1 MLQPSDHRPNN
12 DIGDDNNNV
21 NEKIEES
28 ELKGVEI
35 KSKTET
41 TDTDDAT
48 DQAKKKKKND
58 QTEKEQTR
66 RKQFKPSDRQN
77 KNNNINEIFWK
88 KPQLSRN
95 SRRKDHKQNR
105 QIKSQWNSNKTS
117 DKTTKATPIK
127 KPSVAQ
133 WTWDAMKKK
142 KIK

>member
-48 DQAKKKKKND
+48 DQAKKKKKRSNR
-58 QTEKEQTR
+58 TR
-66 RKQFKPSDRQN
+66 A
-77 KNNNINEIFWK
+77 
-88 KPQLSRN
+88 
-95 SRRKDHKQNR
+95 
-105 QIKSQWNSNKTS
+105 NKT
-117 DKTTKATPIK
+117 KTIQTTRPTKQKQQHKRNFLTKTSALK
-127 KPSVAQ
+127 KQSSKRPQTKQANSVA
-133 WTWDAMKKK
+133 MKF
-142 KIK
+142 

>member
-66 RKQFKPSDRQN
+66 RKQFKPPDRQN
-77 KNNNINEIFWK
+77 KNNNINEIF
-88 KPQLSRN
+88 
-95 SRRKDHKQNR
+95 
-105 QIKSQWNSNKTS
+105 
-117 DKTTKATPIK
+117 
-127 KPSVAQ
+127 
-133 WTWDAMKKK
+133 
-142 KIK
+142 